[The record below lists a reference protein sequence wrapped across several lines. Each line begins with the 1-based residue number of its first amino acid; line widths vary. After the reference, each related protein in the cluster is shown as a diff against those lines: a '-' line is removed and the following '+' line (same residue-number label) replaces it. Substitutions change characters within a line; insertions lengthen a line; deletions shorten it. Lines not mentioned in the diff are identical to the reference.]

1 MGTAL
6 VHPFDCLI
14 RVDFS
19 SYPRAT
25 RVQKDNA
32 HQSRSGQ
39 ERSKLMVLLS
49 QRVWSYY
56 KIMLTLALH
65 GGKSSKSWTLEAL
78 RLNNLGAQ

>member
-1 MGTAL
+1 MGSAS

-32 HQSRSGQ
+32 HQSKADGALITRS
-39 ERSKLMVLLS
+39 MVIL
-49 QRVWSYY
+49 QKNVDTCITWW
-56 KIMLTLALH
+56 KI
-65 GGKSSKSWTLEAL
+65 
-78 RLNNLGAQ
+78 